1 MRLTRPASE
10 SKSTPRDSESVSR
23 FAVRCRGGRIA
34 GLAGFAKLF
43 RPCRRISEISYS
55 RILAKRLW
63 EEGMEP
69 GERKKPGPKRKQPF
83 VLDRKKLVFLGHVAN
98 LTQMRDNW
106 HVNIFEEGQKEDQP
120 KLTFVKYTKEEAEAE
135 AKARIKEL
143 AEQKNI
149 SRQ

>member
-120 KLTFVKYTKEEAEAE
+120 KLTFVKY
-135 AKARIKEL
+135 KAL
-143 AEQKNI
+143 AVSARPQAVAAI
-149 SRQ
+149 IIP

>member
-1 MRLTRPASE
+1 
-10 SKSTPRDSESVSR
+10 
-23 FAVRCRGGRIA
+23 
-34 GLAGFAKLF
+34 
-43 RPCRRISEISYS
+43 
-55 RILAKRLW
+55 
-63 EEGMEP
+63 MEP